1 MKKIL
6 ILGGYGNFGTRISQ
20 ALVKA
25 HIPIILVGRNINTLV
40 ERQRELQ
47 ASYPQA
53 SVEISAFDLSTALT
67 DALTKLKPLAV
78 INTVGPFQLCDY
90 SVPKTCIQH
99 RVHYIDLAD
108 ARHFVTGILAVN
120 DSAQAHNVLVVS
132 GASTVPGLSSA
143 VVEKY
148 QSKFASI
155 ESMIYGI
162 SPGQKTASRGLA
174 TTKGVLTYLGKP
186 LKTYTNHKKLHYGWQ
201 DLYRQT
207 YPQLGKRWMANCD
220 IPDVDIF
227 PEKYKI
233 KTMRFSAGTENPIL
247 HLGMW
252 LISWFIRLGLPINLP
267 KHAQLLLKLSYL
279 SCFTGSADG
288 GMHILLKG
296 KDHDDH
302 AKTIQWFIIAK
313 NGHGPQIPCVPAII
327 LAKKLF
333 NDALTLR
340 GAMACTGLVT
350 VEEYLAELQDFDIQT
365 IVL

>member
-20 ALVKA
+20 ALAKA
-25 HIPIILVGRNINTLV
+25 HIPIIIAGRNRNTLI
-40 ERQRELQ
+40 ERQHEIQ
-47 ASYPQA
+47 ALYPQA
-53 SVEISAFDLSTALT
+53 SVEINAFDLSTGLARALT
-67 DALTKLKPLAV
+67 ELKPLAV

-90 SVPKTCIQH
+90 SAPQTCIEH

-108 ARHFVTGILAVN
+108 ARDFVTGISVLN
-120 DSAQAHNVLVVS
+120 DSAHTHNVLVVS

-148 QSKFASI
+148 RSEFANI

-174 TTKGVLTYLGKP
+174 TAKGVLTYLGKP
-186 LKTYTNHKKLHYGWQ
+186 LKTYANNKKPHYGWQ
-201 DLYRQT
+201 DLYRQA

-227 PEKYKI
+227 PEKYQI
-233 KTMRFSAGTENPIL
+233 RHMRFSAGVENPIL

-252 LISWFIRLGLPINLP
+252 LVSRLIRLGLPINLL
-267 KHAQLLLKLSYL
+267 KHAQLLLNISYL
-279 SCFTGSADG
+279 RCFTGSADG
-288 GMHILLKG
+288 GMHILLQG
-296 KDHDDH
+296 KDHDGH

-313 NGHGPQIPCVPAII
+313 NAHGPQIPCVPAII
-327 LAKKLF
+327 LAKKLY
-333 NDALTLR
+333 NDSLTLR
-340 GAMACTGLVT
+340 GALTCTGLVT
-350 VEEYLAELQDFDIQT
+350 VEEYLAELQDFSIQA